1 MAQTTWAAF
10 PVRIIGRS
18 DRSPRYTVVQYTGE
32 PSVNHGTDNSHRAG
46 VLAHVRT
53 DALEA
58 ENATPITRYAE
69 ATAGT
74 LTLRVTF
81 AEWSLSDGE
90 IRPQYRYR
98 IADNETGQTHR
109 GRDLY
114 GPAVQVINPPHE
126 LSALVSFL
134 SAAAEAYAST
144 MAPYGPDD
152 DAPWFPAWLQ
162 ERAYINSDDL
172 ATLGDDLDTCPR
184 CGGNH
189 DRIDSREPC
198 PTA

>member
-1 MAQTTWAAF
+1 MTN
-10 PVRIIGRS
+10 G
-18 DRSPRYTVVQYTGE
+18 
-32 PSVNHGTDNSHRAG
+32 
-46 VLAHVRT
+46 
-53 DALEA
+53 
-58 ENATPITRYAE
+58 PITRHAE

-98 IADNETGQTHR
+98 ISDSETGQTHH

-114 GPAVQVINPPHE
+114 GPAVRVINPPHE
-126 LSALVSFL
+126 LGALVSFL
-134 SAAAEAYAST
+134 GAAAEAYASR

-162 ERAYINSDDL
+162 ERAYINSDEL
-172 ATLGDDLDTCPR
+172 AMTGEDLDPCPR
-184 CGGNH
+184 CGSDH

-198 PTA
+198 PLA